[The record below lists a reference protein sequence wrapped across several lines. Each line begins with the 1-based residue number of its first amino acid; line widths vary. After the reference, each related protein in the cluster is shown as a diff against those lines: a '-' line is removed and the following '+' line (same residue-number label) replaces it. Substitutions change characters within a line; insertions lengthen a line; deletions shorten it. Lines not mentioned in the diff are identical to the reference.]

1 MSLSSQ
7 NKIIH
12 KKTKEIRSKRK
23 FVKIIKF
30 WLKNTLPFAMNILE
44 PINSNKIFIFTQ
56 IQKKKNL
63 TSYTYIYIYTIT
75 LNLFYKKIKIL
86 NLKNPTL
93 SETHAQTIVAKR
105 KAEK

>member
-1 MSLSSQ
+1 
-7 NKIIH
+7 
-12 KKTKEIRSKRK
+12 
-23 FVKIIKF
+23 
-30 WLKNTLPFAMNILE
+30 MNILE

-56 IQKKKNL
+56 IQKKKKNL

-75 LNLFYKKIKIL
+75 LNLFYKKINKIKIL

-105 KAEK
+105 KVEK

>member
-56 IQKKKNL
+56 IQKKKKFNKL
-63 TSYTYIYIYTIT
+63 YLYIYTIT